1 MTQVNIIFE
10 TLIVVMTGQI
20 SNTLMTPMALVTG
33 HTININDTNKH
44 CPCNTDGT
52 SLRSH

>member
-20 SNTLMTPMALVTG
+20 SNTLMTPMAG
-33 HTININDTNKH
+33 HTSVINDTN
-44 CPCNTDGT
+44 GT
-52 SLRSH
+52 SDRSHY